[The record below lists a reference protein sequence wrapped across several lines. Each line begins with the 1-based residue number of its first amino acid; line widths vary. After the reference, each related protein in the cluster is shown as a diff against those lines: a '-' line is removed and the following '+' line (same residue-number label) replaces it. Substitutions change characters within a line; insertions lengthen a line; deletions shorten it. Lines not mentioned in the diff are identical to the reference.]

1 MRVALRVLASL
12 AVASAQGEQCFET
25 CRHSADSDCDDGGP
39 GAEYA
44 LCHFSTDCTD
54 CGVRIAGEV
63 RTGRTGWCIPRG
75 SFVNLDF
82 NEARLYRSNI
92 GGQGGRCWIADQCD
106 EQLVDTDATDI
117 GLLAGANTVHEM
129 YIRGIATNSIDPL
142 YATGGS
148 IGGGEQVDLVV
159 TNTTEYKSWDT
170 SWNWVKQEG
179 ALEALLSGETL
190 GRGGGFVG
198 TNLAGARQVDQPGVT
213 SGWSETFTAC
223 EFLYQFVTGDP
234 SNRRPITIPRTYI
247 SVYVSEPRAPALAH
261 GPWPSV
267 LGLWPLAHDPWPMIL
282 GPWSLARGS
291 GRPCRCALC
300 AARAT
305 RHIRQ
310 DISSHKALRGAFIL
324 PRPLCRVVVVHHALW
339 EFHPRPKVKSFKS
352 TPTPPLVV
360 PCRRTS
366 MRAWAASTN
375 PTFRSGRRCRS
386 TLRRRT
392 CRQRARRSS
401 KSTSHLRPPG
411 MRSRALTAR
420 RPSFT
425 TRIQGRRRLSTRSG
439 RQVNSSQQLSSFPLL
454 NSTRLDLT

>member
-1 MRVALRVLASL
+1 MGVSRTLGCALRSNPTQRILTVFFRLRGRTRRGCRFTATRRRRAAEEEPAGPGGAADGQAPDEAAEAAQARVRGVLLQLRREWSDDGA
-12 AVASAQGEQCFET
+12 AERQQCFET

-129 YIRGIATNSIDPL
+129 YIRGVATNSIDPL
-142 YATGGS
+142 YAAGGPL
-148 IGGGEQVDLVV
+148 GGGEQVDLVV

-247 SVYVSEPRAPALAH
+247 SIYVSEPRAPPLAH
-261 GPWPSV
+261 GPWP
-267 LGLWPLAHDPWPMIL
+267 AIL
-282 GPWSLARGS
+282 GAR
-291 GRPCRCALC
+291 AAVLC
-300 AARAT
+300 ARAT
-305 RHIRQ
+305 RTHMLLHMRQ
-310 DISSHKALRGAFIL
+310 EISSHQALRGSPIL
-324 PRPLCRVVVVHHALW
+324 PWPFCRVVVVQHAL
-339 EFHPRPKVKSFKS
+339 
-352 TPTPPLVV
+352 
-360 PCRRTS
+360 
-366 MRAWAASTN
+366 
-375 PTFRSGRRCRS
+375 
-386 TLRRRT
+386 
-392 CRQRARRSS
+392 
-401 KSTSHLRPPG
+401 
-411 MRSRALTAR
+411 
-420 RPSFT
+420 
-425 TRIQGRRRLSTRSG
+425 
-439 RQVNSSQQLSSFPLL
+439 
-454 NSTRLDLT
+454 